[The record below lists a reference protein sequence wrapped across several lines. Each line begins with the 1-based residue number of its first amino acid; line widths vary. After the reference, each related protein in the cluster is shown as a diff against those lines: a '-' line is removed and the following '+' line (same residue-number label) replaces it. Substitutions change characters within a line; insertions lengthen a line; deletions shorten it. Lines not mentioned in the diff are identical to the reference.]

1 MTAAPGDDAEPPT
14 KSQVI
19 ETLRRIDPPR
29 EHDGPARA
37 LVIGRSIRL
46 ALYLRSPDES
56 EAVSRAL
63 DICAR
68 LLTASPEFARF
79 HITDFRLL

>member
-1 MTAAPGDDAEPPT
+1 MTAAAGDDAEPPT

-19 ETLRRIDPPR
+19 ETLRRIGAPR
-29 EHDGPARA
+29 GHEGPARA
-37 LVIGRSIRL
+37 LIIGQSIRL
-46 ALYLRSPDES
+46 ALYLTGPDES

-68 LLTASPEFARF
+68 LLDASPEFARF